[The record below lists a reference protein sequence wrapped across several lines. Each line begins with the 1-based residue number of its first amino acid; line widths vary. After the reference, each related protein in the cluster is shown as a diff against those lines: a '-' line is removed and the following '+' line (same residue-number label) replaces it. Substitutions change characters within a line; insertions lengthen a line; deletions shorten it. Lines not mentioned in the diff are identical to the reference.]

1 MKVRCA
7 SKSVKDLP
15 KDIRSERIGKSLENV
30 TDRSFALIVGK
41 EYVVYGVTIY
51 LGHVWYYIRDEDFVY
66 YPVWNPA
73 SLFDISDSSQPQ
85 SWRVRFDKEQDGHE
99 ERFLLSFPEWV
110 NDKYFYDKLTD
121 GNAAE
126 VEIFNRYRKILDDQ
140 A

>member
-1 MKVRCA
+1 VKVRCVT
-7 SKSVKDLP
+7 KSAKDLP
-15 KDIRSERIGKSLENV
+15 KDIRLERIWGNSENIA
-30 TDRSFALIVGK
+30 DRSFALTVGK
-41 EYVVYGVTIY
+41 EYIVYGVTIT
-51 LGHVWYYIRDEDFVY
+51 LGHVWYYICDEDFVY

-73 SLFDISDSSQPQ
+73 SLFEITDSSLPQ

-126 VEIFNRYRKILDDQ
+126 VEIFNRYKKTLDNE

>member
-1 MKVRCA
+1 MKVRCI
-7 SKSVKDLP
+7 SKSAKDLP
-15 KDIRSERIGKSLENV
+15 KDVRPGRIGRSLE
-30 TDRSFALIVGK
+30 TDRSFALIVAK
-41 EYVVYGVTIY
+41 EYVVYSVTIY
-51 LGHVWYYIRDEDFVY
+51 LGHVWYYICDEDFFY

-73 SLFDISDSSQPQ
+73 SLFEITDSSLPE

-99 ERFLLSFPEWV
+99 ERCLLSFPEWV

-126 VEIFNRYRKILDDQ
+126 VEIFNRYKKTLDNE